1 MNINKISGFCL
12 IGTGVYA
19 IGIVWLGILLIAG
32 AGLFIIFHE
41 NSKNRKNET
50 IIGNRTI

>member
-19 IGIVWLGILLIAG
+19 IGIVWLGILLIQSSQE
-32 AGLFIIFHE
+32 IQKKHY
-41 NSKNRKNET
+41 N
-50 IIGNRTI
+50 

>member
-19 IGIVWLGILLIAG
+19 IGIVWLGILLIQSSQE
-32 AGLFIIFHE
+32 IQKKI
-41 NSKNRKNET
+41 
-50 IIGNRTI
+50 